1 MPNIQEITQK
11 MVQEKLDIERKK
23 WETREGQMIN
33 DLQNRVEKVLK
44 LEMELDEVKEAYR
57 ALEGSLSRDE

>member
-11 MVQEKLDIERKK
+11 MVKERLDEERKK

-33 DLQNRVEKVLK
+33 DL
-44 LEMELDEVKEAYR
+44 
-57 ALEGSLSRDE
+57 

>member
-1 MPNIQEITQK
+1 
-11 MVQEKLDIERKK
+11 MVKEKLDEERKK
-23 WETREGQMIN
+23 WEIREGQMIN